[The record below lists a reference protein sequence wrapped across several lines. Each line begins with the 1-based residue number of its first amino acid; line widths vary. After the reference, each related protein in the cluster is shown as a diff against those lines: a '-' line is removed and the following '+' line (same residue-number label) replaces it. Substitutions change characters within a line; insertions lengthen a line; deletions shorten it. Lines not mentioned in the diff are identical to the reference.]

1 LEDTKEQT
9 GAFQWPAELGY
20 LVELAPQLAERRDL
34 AASLALAAQAA
45 RQLVGATYTSIG
57 FVHGDHIRWESAA
70 GKPIAEVQGYRQSLD
85 HGLSAWVVRHGRS
98 RRSPDVTR
106 EADYYCQYAEMR
118 SELDVPIKSGHQV
131 IGVLNAESPKVDA
144 FSEEHEMLLQLLAGF
159 VAIAVS
165 RLLKE
170 GTIEY
175 RQEDD
180 V

>member
-1 LEDTKEQT
+1 MEDARERT
-9 GAFQWPAELGY
+9 GVFQWPPELVH

-70 GKPIAEVQGYRQSLD
+70 GKPIAEVRGIRQSLD

-131 IGVLNAESPKVDA
+131 IGVLNAESPELNA
-144 FSEEHEMLLQLLAGF
+144 FSEKHEMLLQIVAGYI
-159 VAIAVS
+159 AIAVS
-165 RLLKE
+165 CS
-170 GTIEY
+170 
-175 RQEDD
+175 QP
-180 V
+180 VQ